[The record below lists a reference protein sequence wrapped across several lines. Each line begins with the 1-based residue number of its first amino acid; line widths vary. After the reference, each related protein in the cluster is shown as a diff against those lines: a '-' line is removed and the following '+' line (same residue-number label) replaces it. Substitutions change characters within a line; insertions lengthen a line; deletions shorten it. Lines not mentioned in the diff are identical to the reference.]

1 MAHLPQQF
9 RFCTSRDGARIAYS
23 TCGAGPLL
31 IRTPQ
36 LVSHLQY
43 DWDSVVWRHWL
54 SLFASRHTLVSYD
67 LRGCGLSIVKALN
80 SRSKDTLRTWRRSPT
95 PLASRSS
102 PYSELRRVA
111 PRRLHTLLGIL
122 IALPISF
129 LLGATFVRTQAR
141 AQMTSN
147 PTSKQLEEAEID
159 LKSARLAFEHDNP
172 GMRQLYASIRMPDA
186 SPAHLRAYMDLMQ
199 VATTSANAVNLLRES
214 FRIDIHDVAPKVR
227 CPTIVFHARGDGVAP
242 FNEGRSLAA
251 LIPGAR
257 FCRSKVAISA

>member
-1 MAHLPQQF
+1 MIGIAWSGDTGF
-9 RFCTSRDGARIAYS
+9 RFLPHVT
-23 TCGAGPLL
+23 
-31 IRTPQ
+31 
-36 LVSHLQY
+36 HL
-43 DWDSVVWRHWL
+43 SATIHAAA
-54 SLFASRHTLVSYD
+54 ASP
-67 LRGCGLSIVKALN
+67 IVKALN

-147 PTSKQLEEAEID
+147 PTSKQLEEAEIH

-257 FCRSKVAISA
+257 FVPLESRNQRLIEGEPAWEHFVSEFQDLAENRLLRT